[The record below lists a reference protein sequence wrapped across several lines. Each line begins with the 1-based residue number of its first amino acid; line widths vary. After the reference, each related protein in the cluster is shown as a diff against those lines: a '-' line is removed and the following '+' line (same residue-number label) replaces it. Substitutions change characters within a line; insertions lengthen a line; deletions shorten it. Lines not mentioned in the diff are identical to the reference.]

1 MELLTAVFT
10 AIVHLIAVV
19 LSVIGVA
26 IVGLFGHV
34 VAHDFCELAPTLA
47 RWLISFATKRLP
59 PTRRAHYMEEW
70 TADLDER
77 EGVLAKLWH
86 AIGCVWCA
94 PSIRR
99 QLYKDVRLR
108 MSFNLPGIGQASL
121 RTNLF
126 EVRVVMRFWFVL
138 MCFFMLMRLSK
149 AIAYPIAYF
158 GALVAWFFL
167 NRAFVDVHERSG
179 VTREQFTNAI
189 TKTKRDDWMPTAIN
203 LTMQGES
210 FDLLGGMRT
219 SFTPPVKMEAYFIGT
234 LMAVLSIQSRLDGV
248 TFWAGAGHDMSVT
261 GES

>member
-10 AIVHLIAVV
+10 VIVHLIAVV

-59 PTRRAHYMEEW
+59 PTSREHYMEEW

-86 AIGCVWCA
+86 AIGCVWGA

-99 QLYKDVRLR
+99 QTYKDVGLR

-126 EVRVVMRFWFVL
+126 EVGV
-138 MCFFMLMRLSK
+138 LMRLLWVLMRFSK
-149 AIAYPIAYF
+149 AIAYAIAYF
-158 GALVAWFFL
+158 GALVSWFFL
-167 NRAFVDVHERSG
+167 NRAFVDADECSG
-179 VTREQFTNAI
+179 VTSEQFFNAI
-189 TKTKRDDWMPTAIN
+189 FTKTKRDDWMPTSIN

-210 FDLLGGMRT
+210 FDLLGGMRA
-219 SFTPPVKMEAYFIGT
+219 SFTPPVKMEAYFVGT
-234 LMAVLSIQSRLDGV
+234 LMAALSIRFRLDGETWPV
-248 TFWAGAGHDMSVT
+248 AVQNACHDMSAT